1 MQINHIQLTSATNN
15 AQAKKLDDVSEIN
28 SMTPE
33 STYVQ
38 INDELSENL
47 TLLYDDYLNA
57 EENIIDTIQE
67 NLCDSIQ

>member
-1 MQINHIQLTSATNN
+1 
-15 AQAKKLDDVSEIN
+15 
-28 SMTPE
+28 MTPE